1 MRRSARTA
9 VFATALVATSATS
22 ATIARAED
30 SSITL
35 TYETAKSATTCPDE
49 NTFRGLVAARLGRDP
64 FVSAGV
70 RKLVVEFERLGNQ
83 VVGRLDLSGDSDA
96 KAVKRSLRT
105 NAEECFEL
113 ATSMAL
119 VVAVAIDPSALTGST
134 PAGTTPKPAEPSA
147 PPPKTPE
154 PEARATATP
163 APETPRPPEPP
174 ESSGGKL
181 RFELGGLVAVGVV
194 PATAAGARA
203 GAGLDFGT
211 WSVHVGGTF
220 VSARSRDNPGGTGRV
235 SAFALAGSVAP
246 CVDPVDADSV
256 GLELCA
262 VGAVGALRST
272 ARGVTRAAPTSTLLA
287 SLGPRIATIVMFSEI
302 LGVGVAAEAP
312 IALSRARLYIEDG
325 GVRNEVWAQPPVGFV
340 LGASLVA
347 SIP

>member
-9 VFATALVATSATS
+9 VFATALVATG

-35 TYETAKSATTCPDE
+35 AYETSKSATTCPDE

-70 RKLVVEFERLGNQ
+70 RKLAVEFERLGNQ
-83 VVGRLDLSGDSDA
+83 VVGRLDLSGDGDA

-119 VVAVAIDPSALTGST
+119 VVAVAIDPSALTGS
-134 PAGTTPKPAEPSA
+134 PPPETTPKPAEPSA
-147 PPPKTPE
+147 PAPKTPE
-154 PEARATATP
+154 PDARTAADP
-163 APETPRPPEPP
+163 APEKPRPPEPP
-174 ESSGGKL
+174 ESNGGKL
-181 RFELGGLVAVGVV
+181 RFELGGLVTVGVV
-194 PATAAGARA
+194 PAPAAGARA

-211 WSVHVGGTF
+211 WSVRVDGTF
-220 VSARSRDNPGGTGRV
+220 VSARSRDNPGGSGRA
-235 SAFALAGSVAP
+235 SAFALAGSLAP
-246 CVDPVDADSV
+246 CVDPVDAESV

-262 VGAVGALRST
+262 VSAVGALRST

-287 SLGPRIATIVMFSEI
+287 SLGPRVATLVMFSEV

-312 IALSRARLYIEDG
+312 VALTRARLYIEDG

>member
-9 VFATALVATSATS
+9 VFATALVATSAT
-22 ATIARAED
+22 IARAED

-35 TYETAKSATTCPDE
+35 AYETSRSATTCPDE
-49 NTFRGLVAARLGRDP
+49 STFRGLVAARLGRDP
-64 FVSAGV
+64 FVSPGV
-70 RKLVVEFERLGNQ
+70 RTLAVEFERVGNQ
-83 VVGRLDLSGDSDA
+83 VVGRLDLSGDGDA

-105 NAEECFEL
+105 NAQECFEL

-134 PAGTTPKPAEPSA
+134 PAGTTPRPAEPSA

-154 PEARATATP
+154 PAARAAAT
-163 APETPRPPEPP
+163 PETPRPPEPP
-174 ESSGGKL
+174 ESNGRRL
-181 RFELGGLVAVGVV
+181 RFEIGGLVTVGVV
-194 PATAAGARA
+194 PAPAAGARA

-211 WSVHVGGTF
+211 WSVRVDGTF
-220 VSARSRDNPGGTGRV
+220 VSARSRDNPGGSGRV
-235 SAFALAGSVAP
+235 SAFALAGSLAP
-246 CVDPVDADSV
+246 CVDPVNAGSV

-287 SLGPRIATIVMFSEI
+287 SLGPRVATIVMFSEV

-312 IALSRARLYIEDG
+312 VALTRARLHIEDG
-325 GVRNEVWAQPPVGFV
+325 AVRNEVWAQPPVGFV